1 MYDWD
6 KTSDHDLIGCFTT
19 NFNQLK
25 AAYEDK
31 GRKFEVI
38 NKKKEAKKKSYNNSG
53 LVSVKCLAVCKRYT
67 FCQYLQVTY
76 LNFENLLCDEIFKR
90 HVFEIYIGHLIM
102 NDKNLSPTSQFCTN
116 HELPGWHQDELFGSY

>member
-19 NFNQLK
+19 SFNQLK

-38 NKKKEAKKKSYNNSG
+38 NKKKEAKKKKG
-53 LVSVKCLAVCKRYT
+53 PL
-67 FCQYLQVTY
+67 
-76 LNFENLLCDEIFKR
+76 
-90 HVFEIYIGHLIM
+90 IY
-102 NDKNLSPTSQFCTN
+102 
-116 HELPGWHQDELFGSY
+116 

>member
-67 FCQYLQVTY
+67 FCQYLQVDFKIS
-76 LNFENLLCDEIFKR
+76 FEMTFLKDMLLKHIHRSSYNERQK
-90 HVFEIYIGHLIM
+90 LI
-102 NDKNLSPTSQFCTN
+102 TN
-116 HELPGWHQDELFGSY
+116 QSILYKL

>member
-67 FCQYLQVTY
+67 FCQYLQVSYKILKIYFVMTVFKDMFFETY
-76 LNFENLLCDEIFKR
+76 PSVIL
-90 HVFEIYIGHLIM
+90 
-102 NDKNLSPTSQFCTN
+102 
-116 HELPGWHQDELFGSY
+116 